1 MGALRRVKRVAAAL
15 VSGADSEI
23 LVAELLSRGW
33 TVLPIYVRCGFR
45 WEEAELAR
53 LRPAL
58 KSLRNPR
65 LKPLTVV
72 HAPKRGLMRGHWSVT
87 GRGVPGA
94 KAAWDSVY
102 LPGRNMV
109 LLTEA
114 WLHAAPRGAHAVAI
128 GTLKG
133 NPFPDATPRFR
144 AAAERALN
152 LGFSAKIKLL
162 APYAKLSKL
171 QVLQRAAGRFRLD
184 LAFSCLQPRRAAPCG
199 SCSKCAE
206 LADALSAL
214 RLEAGRSSRRAR
226 RNPRA

>member
-1 MGALRRVKRVAAAL
+1 MGALRMKTVAAL

-45 WEEAELAR
+45 WEAAELAR

-58 KSLRNPR
+58 KSLRGPR
-65 LKPLTVV
+65 LKPLTVL
-72 HAPKRGLMRGHWSVT
+72 HAPMRRLMRGHWSVT
-87 GRGVPGA
+87 GRGVPGGQ
-94 KAAWDSVY
+94 AAWDSVY

-114 WLHAAPRGAHAVAI
+114 WLHAALLGADAVAI

-152 LGFSAKIKLL
+152 LGFSARIKLL
-162 APYAKLSKL
+162 APYAGLSKL
-171 QVLQRAAGRFRLD
+171 QVLQRAAGRFRLE
-184 LAFSCLQPRRAAPCG
+184 LAFSCLQPRRGAPCG
-199 SCSKCAE
+199 DCSKCAE

-214 RLEAGRSSRRAR
+214 RLEARGSSRRAR
-226 RNPRA
+226 RRPRA

>member
-1 MGALRRVKRVAAAL
+1 MKKTAAAL
-15 VSGADSEI
+15 VSGADSEV
-23 LVAELLSRGW
+23 LVAELMSRGW

-45 WEEAELAR
+45 WERTELAR

-58 KSLRNPR
+58 RSLRGPR
-65 LKPLTVV
+65 LKPLIVL
-72 HAPKRGLMRGHWSVT
+72 HAPMRPLMRGHWSVT
-87 GRGVPGA
+87 GKGVPNA

-114 WLHAAPRGAHAVAI
+114 WLHAAAQGADAVAI

-152 LGFSAKIKLL
+152 LGFATRIKLL
-162 APYAKLSKL
+162 APYAGLTKL
-171 QVLQRAAGRFRLD
+171 QVLQRAGKFKLS
-184 LAFSCLQPRRAAPCG
+184 LAFSCLQPRGGKPCG
-199 SCSKCAE
+199 DCSKCAE
-206 LADALSAL
+206 LTDALSAL
-214 RLEAGRSSRRAR
+214 KLEARRS
-226 RNPRA
+226 